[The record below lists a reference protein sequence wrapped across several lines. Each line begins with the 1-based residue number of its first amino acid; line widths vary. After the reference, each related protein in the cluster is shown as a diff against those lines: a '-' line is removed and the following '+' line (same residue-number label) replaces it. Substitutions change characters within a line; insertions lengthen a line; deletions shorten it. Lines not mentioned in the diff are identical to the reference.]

1 MRYCSNCGGAVG
13 DAARFCPAC
22 GASSDDDVTRVAS
35 EETRVRPSQTLAPRA
50 PNVPARVEPIP
61 QAVAPRSDARPSRQD
76 DDIERVVFTVR
87 PTLLFV
93 KIGYALAALAALA
106 TVILLSFVSA
116 VPVWVSV
123 PFALALLLIPA
134 YYHARRMMVRYTL
147 TDSKLEIDEGFISQT
162 TRNIPLRNIQD
173 VTVKTTVHQRLL
185 GFGDVLVDNANEAGG
200 PTVLD
205 DIPDPRRHMDMI
217 LRELRRWR

>member
-1 MRYCSNCGGAVG
+1 MRYCMNCGGAVSAG
-13 DAARFCPAC
+13 ARFCPAC
-22 GASSDDDVTRVAS
+22 GAAADDETTRVAS
-35 EETRVRPSQTLAPRA
+35 EETRVRPPQMSSTPAPTL
-50 PNVPARVEPIP
+50 PARVEPIP
-61 QAVAPRSDARPSRQD
+61 QAVAPRRDAALAHGD
-76 DDIERVVFTVR
+76 DVERVVFTAR

-93 KIGYALAALAALA
+93 KLGYALAAFAALG
-106 TVILLSFVSA
+106 TVALLSFVSA

-123 PFALALLLIPA
+123 PFAFALLLIPA
-134 YYHARRMMVRYTL
+134 YYHVRRQMVRYTL
-147 TDSKLEIDEGFISQT
+147 TDSKIEIDEGFISQT

-173 VTVKTTVHQRLL
+173 VTVKTSIHQRLL
-185 GFGDVLVDNANEAGG
+185 GFGDVVIDNANESGG

>member
-1 MRYCSNCGGAVG
+1 LGN
-13 DAARFCPAC
+13 AARFCEAC
-22 GASSDDDVTRVAS
+22 GASADDETTRLAS

-50 PNVPARVEPIP
+50 PAAPVRVEPIP
-61 QAVAPRSDARPSRQD
+61 QAVAPRRDTALAREED
-76 DDIERVVFTVR
+76 DVERVIFTAR

-93 KIGYALAALAALA
+93 KLGYALAALAALV
-106 TVILLSFVSA
+106 TVALLSFVSV

-123 PFALALLLIPA
+123 PFGLALLLIPA
-134 YYHARRMMVRYTL
+134 YYHVRRQMVRYTL
-147 TDSKLEIDEGFISQT
+147 TDSKIEIDEGFISQT

-173 VTVKTTVHQRLL
+173 VTVKTSVHQRLL
-185 GFGDVLVDNANEAGG
+185 GFGDVVVDNANELGG

-217 LRELRRWR
+217 LREMRRWR